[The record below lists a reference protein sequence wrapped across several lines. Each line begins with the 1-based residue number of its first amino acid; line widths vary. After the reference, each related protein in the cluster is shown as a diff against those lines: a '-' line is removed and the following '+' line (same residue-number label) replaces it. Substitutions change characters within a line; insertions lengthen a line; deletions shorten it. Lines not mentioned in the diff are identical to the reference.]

1 MSARIVLYSGKGGV
15 GKTSLSAATAIR
27 AAKLGRRTLVV
38 STDSAHSLADAL
50 DRKVGADP
58 TPVLPGLDAVEIDVN
73 QELASHWGTI
83 HEYLTRFMTFRGI
96 DETVAEEIAILPG
109 MEELFSLVRVKA
121 WAECGRWDFIVI
133 DCAPTGDTVRML
145 AVPEVLSFYF
155 SRILPLQRTV
165 VRTVRPVAQ
174 RMTDMPIPSDDVFGA
189 VKRVYDEMEGVG
201 PLLQDP
207 KRSSIRIVLNPE
219 RMVINESQR
228 LYTYLSLFGFSVDA
242 VIANRVLPEEA
253 RSRYFDRWFDI
264 QAGHLASAR
273 ADFDPLPFFEA
284 PLFDREMV
292 GTEMLDEFGRRVF
305 GRTDP
310 SAVLHREKPL
320 EVKKEGGAY
329 ALYLRLPFA
338 EKDRIQVFAR
348 GDELVVQVDNQR
360 RTIVLPRTLA
370 GRAVAGAGFADQRLR
385 VAFGR
390 TEGPGA
396 GRSQRRG
403 DRGSPAAWC
412 RSSSRRSGSTVSG
425 CSRSTGRCSRAS
437 SWRASG
443 SSSAW
448 SGTGRP
454 HPPTGVAA
462 RSKSTDPATMRAWR

>member
-27 AAKLGRRTLVV
+27 AAKLGHRTLVV

-50 DRKVGADP
+50 DRKVGAEP
-58 TPVLPGLDAVEIDVN
+58 TEILERLDAVEIDVN

-121 WAECGRWDFIVI
+121 WAESRRWDFIVI

-155 SRILPLQRTV
+155 SRIFPLQRTV

-174 RMTDMPIPSDDVFGA
+174 RMTDMPIPSDDVFAA
-189 VKRVYDEMEGVG
+189 VKRVYDQMEGMG

-228 LYTYLSLFGFSVDA
+228 LYTYLSLFGFPVDA

-253 RSRYFDRWFDI
+253 RSAYFDRWFAI
-264 QAGHLASAR
+264 QAGHLRSAR

-292 GTEMLDEFGRRVF
+292 GTSMLDEFGRRVF
-305 GRTDP
+305 DKCDP
-310 SAVLHREKPL
+310 AAVLHREKPV
-320 EVKKEGGAY
+320 EVKKEGRAY
-329 ALYLRLPFA
+329 ALYLKLPFA

-370 GRAVAGAGFADQRLR
+370 GRVVSSAAFTEQRLR
-385 VAFGR
+385 VAFG
-390 TEGPGA
+390 TKE
-396 GRSQRRG
+396 
-403 DRGSPAAWC
+403 
-412 RSSSRRSGSTVSG
+412 
-425 CSRSTGRCSRAS
+425 AS
-437 SWRASG
+437 
-443 SSSAW
+443 
-448 SGTGRP
+448 
-454 HPPTGVAA
+454 
-462 RSKSTDPATMRAWR
+462 

>member
-1 MSARIVLYSGKGGV
+1 MTARIVLYSGKGGV

-50 DRKVGADP
+50 DRKVGAEP
-58 TPVLPGLDAVEIDVN
+58 TRIVEGLDAVEIDVN

-121 WAECGRWDFIVI
+121 WAESKRWDFVVI

-145 AVPEVLSFYF
+145 AVPEVLGFYF

-189 VKRVYDEMEGVG
+189 VKRVYDEMVGMG

-207 KRSSIRIVLNPE
+207 GRSSIRIVLNPE

-228 LYTYLSLFGFSVDA
+228 LYTYLSLFGFTVDA

-253 RSRYFDRWFDI
+253 RSAYFDRWFDI
-264 QAGHLASAR
+264 QAGHLAAAR

-292 GTEMLDEFGRRVF
+292 GTDMLDEFGRRVF
-305 GRTDP
+305 GRSDP
-310 SAVLHREKPL
+310 SAVLHREKPV
-320 EVKKEGGAY
+320 EVKKEGRAY
-329 ALYLRLPFA
+329 ALYLKLPFA

-370 GRAVAGAGFADQRLR
+370 GRAVESAGFSEQRLR
-385 VAFGR
+385 VAFGGK
-390 TEGPGA
+390 E
-396 GRSQRRG
+396 
-403 DRGSPAAWC
+403 
-412 RSSSRRSGSTVSG
+412 
-425 CSRSTGRCSRAS
+425 AS
-437 SWRASG
+437 
-443 SSSAW
+443 
-448 SGTGRP
+448 
-454 HPPTGVAA
+454 
-462 RSKSTDPATMRAWR
+462 